1 MRIGIRGHDIG
12 ASTPEDL
19 CRALE
24 ALGVQEIQL
33 VAHKSFPGFVYSKE
47 NIRNLAACF
56 RDHGIGVAV
65 YGCYIDPLAEQGQ
78 ARFLEHIRYA
88 RILKAGCIATETALG
103 VTTAQNDEERYEKLV
118 PVFRRFS
125 QAAEAQG
132 VRCGVETVWAH
143 PICTAEKTARLL
155 ADVGSG
161 NLYAILDPVNLLKS
175 EADPCRAEKTRRA
188 IELYGDRIL
197 AVHWK
202 DDRADAG
209 DPALQFAAK
218 KQNITVITEGLTG
231 EKLKTVIRQM
241 KQIREEN

>member
-1 MRIGIRGHDIG
+1 MRIGVRGHDVE
-12 ASTPEDL
+12 AAAPEEL

-24 ALGVQEIQL
+24 ALGVGEIQL
-33 VAHKSFPGFVYSKE
+33 VAHKSFPGFVYSE
-47 NIRNLAACF
+47 ESIRSLGACF

-65 YGCYIDPLAEQGQ
+65 YGCYIDPLTEQGQ

-103 VTTAQNDEERYEKLV
+103 VTTAQNDAERYEKLV

-125 QAAEAQG
+125 REAEAQG

-155 ADVGSG
+155 ADVGSD
-161 NLYAILDPVNLLKS
+161 NLYAILDPVNLLEG
-175 EADPCRAEKTRRA
+175 EADLYRAEKTRRA
-188 IELYGDRIL
+188 VELYGDRIL
-197 AVHWK
+197 AIHWK
-202 DDRADAG
+202 DDRADAE

-218 KQNITVITEGLTG
+218 KEEITVITEGLTG
-231 EKLKTVIRQM
+231 EKLKTVIGQM
-241 KQIREEN
+241 KQIGEEK